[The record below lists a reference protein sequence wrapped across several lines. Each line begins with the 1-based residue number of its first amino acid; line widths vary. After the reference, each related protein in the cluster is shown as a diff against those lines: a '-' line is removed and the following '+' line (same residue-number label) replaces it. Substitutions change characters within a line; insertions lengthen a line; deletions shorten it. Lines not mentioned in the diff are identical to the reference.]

1 MILGE
6 TLHDT
11 SRYSLTLNPIMGPL
25 RFPRDAVSVLD
36 RAHNGDA
43 RTSEFDK
50 WLVYTTGVPPS
61 NAEELSHAAM
71 VCYNDQTLGE
81 PESEWDTLAFLKPAN
96 QSHPNLQ
103 SPSLQRIF
111 EHHLGMIE
119 RQLPGLEPES
129 SDERNFYIFGFIAVT
144 RPDWRGHGVTAV
156 HCDKDRGKWKVTQ
169 CSGIPVDQLG
179 MELTSVSDID
189 DDFDNVRQR
198 YYNSGNDAEDNL
210 GGPVPEGEW
219 QFLVYCKGISQMKA
233 AELIPD
239 PRGGPDY
246 RMGEGCLWFLQCDL
260 PAEKIQGDFPV
271 AYANAIR
278 DPSVPATGGELSIC
292 RIHPSLFAVAHSEDL
307 RSVSTVE
314 IEWNHD
320 IARSDSAL
328 RDVGQESQAT
338 TQICEP
344 DLVVVTLQQL
354 AIDR

>member
-6 TLHDT
+6 TLYET
-11 SRYSLTLNPIMGPL
+11 SRYSLDLNPVMGPL
-25 RFPRDAVSVLD
+25 QLSKDAVSVLE

-43 RTSEFDK
+43 KTSEFDK
-50 WLVYTTGVPPS
+50 WLVYTSEVPLS

-71 VCYNDQTLGE
+71 VSYNAQALGE
-81 PESEWDTLAFLKPAN
+81 PESEWDTLTFLKPAN
-96 QSHPNLQ
+96 QSHPDLQ

-111 EHHLGMIE
+111 EHHLGMVE
-119 RQLPGLEPES
+119 RQLPGAES
-129 SDERNFYIFGFIAVT
+129 AINDDNQFYIFGFIAVT
-144 RPDWRGHGVTAV
+144 RPDWREQGVTAV

-179 MELTSVSDID
+179 MELTSVSEVD
-189 DDFDNVRQR
+189 DDFDNVRER
-198 YYNSGNDAEDNL
+198 YDNSGNDTGDNL

-219 QFLVYCKGISQMKA
+219 QFLVYCKGISQMEA
-233 AELIPD
+233 VELIPD

-246 RMGEGCLWFLQCDL
+246 RMGEGCLWFLECDL
-260 PAEKIQGDFPV
+260 PAEKIPGDFPV

-278 DPSVPATGGELSIC
+278 DPSVPATGELRIC
-292 RIHPSLFAVAHSEDL
+292 RIHPSLFAVVHGEDL
-307 RSVSTVE
+307 RSVSIVE

-328 RDVGQESQAT
+328 GDVGRESQIT
-338 TQICEP
+338 THICDP
-344 DLVVVTLQQL
+344 NLAVRTLQQL